1 MVALRRMGARV
12 VGAAL
17 GLCLLAPAGSV
28 FAQSA
33 DATVNMQSLA
43 FSPKEVHVTAGQTVL
58 WTNSDPLQHTVTADD
73 GSFDS
78 GLIDPGGMFTMEF
91 DTPGTYQYYC
101 QPHGSAG
108 LNGMAATII
117 VDDPNA
123 GQVDQQ

>member
-1 MVALRRMGARV
+1 MVALRTGGARV
-12 VGAAL
+12 LGAAL
-17 GLCLLAPAGSV
+17 ALWLLAPAGSV
-28 FAQSA
+28 FAQAA

-43 FSPKEVHVTAGQTVL
+43 FGPKVVHITPGQTVL
-58 WTNSDPLQHTVTADD
+58 WTNGDPLQHTVSADD

-78 GLIDPGGMFTMEF
+78 GLIDPSGTFTQEF

-108 LNGMAATII
+108 LNGMSATII

>member
-1 MVALRRMGARV
+1 VL
-12 VGAAL
+12 GAAL
-17 GLCLLAPAGSV
+17 VMCLLVPAGSV
-28 FAQSA
+28 FAQEA

-43 FSPKEVHVTAGQTVL
+43 FGPTVVHITPGQTVL

-73 GSFDS
+73 ASFDS
-78 GLIDPGGMFTMEF
+78 GLIDAGGTFTQEF

-108 LNGMAATII
+108 LHGMAATIV

-123 GQVDQQ
+123 GGGADQ